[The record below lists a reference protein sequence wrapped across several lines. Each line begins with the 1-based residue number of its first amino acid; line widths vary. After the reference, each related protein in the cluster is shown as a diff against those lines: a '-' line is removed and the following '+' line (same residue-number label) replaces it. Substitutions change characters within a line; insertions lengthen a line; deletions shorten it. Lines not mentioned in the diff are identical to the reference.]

1 MMDESLVCI
10 NCGSEVK
17 PKVDN
22 SLEICFDC
30 QLNLGILSK
39 MKREYHNK
47 FKYSVVLFYD
57 IALDT
62 DVLIGIFLV
71 GITIITTLVVI
82 LNSSK

>member
-1 MMDESLVCI
+1 
-10 NCGSEVK
+10 
-17 PKVDN
+17 
-22 SLEICFDC
+22 
-30 QLNLGILSK
+30 

-47 FKYSVVLFYD
+47 FKYNVVLFYD

-62 DVLIGIFLV
+62 DVLIGLFLV